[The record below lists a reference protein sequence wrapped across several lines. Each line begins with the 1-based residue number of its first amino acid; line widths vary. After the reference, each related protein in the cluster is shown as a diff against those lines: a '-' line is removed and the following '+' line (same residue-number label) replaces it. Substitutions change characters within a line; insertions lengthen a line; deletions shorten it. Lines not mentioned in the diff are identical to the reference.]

1 MLNRAQKIAKLD
13 LRDGPGVF
21 SYIGGAFDTES
32 TPTVLRYGRNEPE
45 FGADEL
51 PVVDRAG
58 RQVFKR
64 VGHIAVDESGKPR
77 LGGPPTVKR
86 IEMSTFKVGGV
97 TFQRGEKIVVYD
109 HKLALKLR
117 VSEFFDED
125 EGAFEDISKAHGKG
139 KAKRKLYRLKAEP
152 LADAGKEE
160 KPLDD
165 MSKAEL
171 LLLAESKG
179 IAADKSNSKD
189 EIKEALLSLKAG

>member
-1 MLNRAQKIAKLD
+1 M
-13 LRDGPGVF
+13 
-21 SYIGGAFDTES
+21 
-32 TPTVLRYGRNEPE
+32 RYGRNEPE
-45 FGADEL
+45 FGADDM

-64 VGHIAVDESGKPR
+64 VGNIAVDESGKPR

-86 IEMSTFKVGGV
+86 IEMATFKVGGV
-97 TFQRGEKIVVYD
+97 AFPRGEKIVVYD

-125 EGAFEDISKAHGKG
+125 EGAFEDISKAHVKG
-139 KAKRKLYRLKAEP
+139 KAKRKLYRLKSEP
-152 LADAGKEE
+152 LADVGKGE

-165 MSKAEL
+165 MSKSEL
-171 LLLAESKG
+171 LALAESKG